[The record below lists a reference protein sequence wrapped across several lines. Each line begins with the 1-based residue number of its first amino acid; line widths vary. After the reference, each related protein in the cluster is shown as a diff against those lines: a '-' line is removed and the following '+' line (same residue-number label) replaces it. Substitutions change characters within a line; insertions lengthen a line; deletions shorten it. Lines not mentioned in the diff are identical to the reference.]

1 METARPRA
9 VGLRREGAPAPR
21 RLAELAPSPKRKRE
35 RDRSLRP
42 QHWPSSSR
50 FVLNGALLMRI
61 SDFIARTITQR
72 RALVWCGVAA
82 LTIVCI
88 VILLTSLRLDSE
100 IFNVLPGKFPS
111 VQGLKIYDHDFE
123 QTRELTFA
131 LVCDPQDVDKLEEFA
146 PVFAERLRGQAWCA
160 RVLAGSP
167 MTTADGIRDLQSIAV
182 PLLLNLE
189 PSAFDEAMSIL
200 QPDKIRDRLRRLRQ
214 QIEAGS
220 PRPQFE
226 LSFDPLGLIA
236 PALKPFAQST
246 AIEQEQPLTSP
257 DRTMRI
263 FLVVTNQKSISAF
276 ECQHLMRRVNE
287 FRKTATDGWDGSR
300 PLQILVTGRSAFVSE
315 ISLSMRYDV
324 VATLLGSV
332 VLVGTI
338 FFAGFRRWL
347 PLAGMAFCLL
357 LSCLVALTAGQLLFG
372 RLSMISVGFCA
383 ILVGLGV
390 DFAIL
395 TIGRYQQARADGE
408 SHQQAIAT
416 SVAKLGRAVFF
427 GALTTAVGFLAL
439 VLSGAMSFA
448 ELGVL
453 IAIGIFVAGLFMCS
467 ILFLFV
473 RDDRRS
479 TGILPVGP
487 TGILPAGA
495 TASAN
500 IESVKSLPAGKM
512 PVLRHDWL
520 FDLVARYVRGIVRRP
535 APMLMFSCAVLLLL
549 TAIGFS
555 PVPPLEFETSTR
567 SLQPKNIRAGH
578 ALETIMKKMPV
589 RWEPVLAIVR
599 ATNSQELHDYWQKI
613 SAHWREFQA
622 AGKIRG
628 FSTPAALCP
637 SPTWME
643 RNRDR
648 LRGINLQAA
657 HQALTETLEA
667 EGFSVEAF
675 APAFALLDDLQRM
688 ADPGMPLPNWRTQ
701 LPESSSWW
709 FLIDRYFGQ
718 DPLLTTGFVMTN
730 GPLATHE
737 QSQELQRGLSV
748 PGVPLILTGWT
759 YVLADLQ
766 PWSHHQ
772 LLIISAL
779 MAIFDISL
787 LAILYRD
794 VRLWLIQI
802 ITLAFGI
809 GAMIAT
815 MKLLNIH
822 LNLLNVLS
830 FRLVLAIGVDY
841 GIYVVLVWQKTHDV
855 QHDVAGVVKPVL
867 LAGLT
872 AISGFGSLAL
882 ARNPALTGLGI
893 ACAIGISWSL
903 IATIFFTLPAMA
915 AAKPKG

>member
-1 METARPRA
+1 
-9 VGLRREGAPAPR
+9 
-21 RLAELAPSPKRKRE
+21 
-35 RDRSLRP
+35 
-42 QHWPSSSR
+42 
-50 FVLNGALLMRI
+50 MRI
-61 SDFIARTITQR
+61 SHFIARSITQH
-72 RALVWCGVAA
+72 RALVWCGMAA
-82 LTIVCI
+82 LTAACI
-88 VILLTSLRLDSE
+88 AVLSVSLRLDSDVL
-100 IFNVLPGKFPS
+100 NVLPGGFRS
-111 VQGLKIYDHDFE
+111 VQGLKLYDRDFE

-146 PVFAERLRGQAWCA
+146 PVFAERLRQQAWCA

-226 LSFDPLGLIA
+226 LSFDPLGLIT
-236 PALKPFAQST
+236 PAIRPFAEGT
-246 AIEQEQPLTSP
+246 AIQQDQPLTSP

-263 FLVVTNQKSISAF
+263 FLVGTNLPSLSAF
-276 ECQHLMRRVNE
+276 ECQRLMRRVNE
-287 FRKTATDGWDGSR
+287 FRATAAEGWNGGK
-300 PLQILVTGRSAFVSE
+300 LEILVTGRSAFVSE

-324 VATLLGSV
+324 VVTLLGSV

-338 FFAGFRRWL
+338 FFVGFRRWL
-347 PLAGMAFCLL
+347 PLLGMAFCLL
-357 LSCLVALTAGQLLFG
+357 LSCLVALTLGQLLFG

-395 TIGRYQQARADGE
+395 TIGRYHQARADGE
-408 SHQQAIAT
+408 PHQQAIAT

-439 VLSGAMSFA
+439 VLSGAMSFS

-473 RDDRRS
+473 REH
-479 TGILPVGP
+479 G
-487 TGILPAGA
+487 
-495 TASAN
+495 
-500 IESVKSLPAGKM
+500 SVA
-512 PVLRHDWL
+512 HDWL
-520 FDLVARYVRGIVRRP
+520 FDLVARYVRWIVRRP

-555 PVPPLEFETSTR
+555 PVPPLEFEASTR
-567 SLQPKNIRAGH
+567 SLQPKNIHAGQ
-578 ALETIMKKMPV
+578 ALEMIMKKMPV
-589 RWEPVLAIVR
+589 RWEPVLAIAR
-599 ATNSQELHDYWQKI
+599 ATNSQELHDYWQKV
-613 SAHWREFQA
+613 SAHWRELQA
-622 AGKIRG
+622 AGKIKG

-637 SPTWME
+637 SPIWME

-648 LRGINLQAA
+648 LNGINFQAT
-657 HQALTETLEA
+657 HQTLTETLEA

-675 APAFALLDDLQRM
+675 APAFALLADLQRI
-688 ADPGMPLPNWRTQ
+688 AGPNVPLPNWRTQ

-730 GPLATHE
+730 GPLTTHE
-737 QSQELQRGLSV
+737 QGQELRRDLSV
-748 PGVPLILTGWT
+748 TGVPLILTGWT

-794 VRLWLIQI
+794 VRLWLIQVI
-802 ITLAFGI
+802 ALAFGI

-841 GIYVVLVWQKTHDV
+841 GIYVVLVWQKTHDI

-893 ACAIGISWSL
+893 ACAIGIFWSL
-903 IATIFFTLPAMA
+903 VATIFFTLPAMA
-915 AAKPKG
+915 VAKPKE

>member
-1 METARPRA
+1 
-9 VGLRREGAPAPR
+9 
-21 RLAELAPSPKRKRE
+21 
-35 RDRSLRP
+35 
-42 QHWPSSSR
+42 
-50 FVLNGALLMRI
+50 MRT
-61 SDFIARTITQR
+61 SDFIARTVTQR
-72 RALVWCGVAA
+72 RALLWCGVVV
-82 LTIVCI
+82 LIIVCI
-88 VILLTSLRLDSE
+88 GILLTSLRLDSE
-100 IFNVLPGKFPS
+100 IFNVLPGRFSS

-131 LVCDPQDVDKLEEFA
+131 LVSDPQDVDKLEEFA
-146 PVFAERLRGQAWCA
+146 PVFAERLHQQPWCA

-167 MTTADGIRDLQSIAV
+167 MTTAEGIRDLQSIAV

-189 PSAFDEAMSIL
+189 PAAFDDAMSIL
-200 QPDKIRDRLRRLRQ
+200 QPDKIRDRLHRLRQ

-246 AIEQEQPLTSP
+246 VIEQEQPLTSP

-263 FLVVTNQKSISAF
+263 FLVVTNQTSISAF
-276 ECQHLMRRVNE
+276 ECQRLMRRVNE
-287 FRKTATDGWDGSR
+287 FRKTAAEGWDGTQ

-332 VLVGTI
+332 VLVSTI

-347 PLAGMAFCLL
+347 PLVGMALCLL

-395 TIGRYQQARADGE
+395 TIGRYYQARSDGE
-408 SHQQAIAT
+408 MHQQAIAT

-439 VLSGAMSFA
+439 VLSGAMSFS

-473 RDDRRS
+473 RDDARRS
-479 TGILPVGP
+479 TDILSVGRVGVSP
-487 TGILPAGA
+487 AASGLMNREHGALDGPAGR
-495 TASAN
+495 T
-500 IESVKSLPAGKM
+500 LM
-512 PVLRHDWL
+512 PQRDWL
-520 FDLVARYVRGIVRRP
+520 FDLAARYVRWIVRRP
-535 APMLMFSCAVLLLL
+535 LPMVMFSCALLVLL

-555 PVPPLEFETSTR
+555 PAPPLQFEANTR
-567 SLQPKNIRAGH
+567 SLQPKNIRANQ
-578 ALETIMKKMPV
+578 ALDSIMKKMPV

-599 ATNSQELHDYWQKI
+599 GTNSQELHDHWQKI
-613 SAHWREFQA
+613 SAHWQEVQGI
-622 AGKIRG
+622 GKIKG

-637 SPTWME
+637 SPIWME
-643 RNRDR
+643 QNRDH
-648 LRGINLQAA
+648 LRGINFQEA
-657 HQALTETLEA
+657 HETLTQTLEA

-675 APAFALLDDLQRM
+675 APAFALLDDLQRV
-688 ADPGMPLPNWRTQ
+688 ANPSAPLPNWRTQ

-709 FLIDRYFGQ
+709 FLIDRYFGE
-718 DPLLTTGFVMTN
+718 DPLLTAGFVMTN
-730 GPLATHE
+730 EPLATHD
-737 QSQELQRGLSV
+737 QSQELQRDLSV
-748 PGVPLILTGWT
+748 PGVPLTLTGWT

-779 MAIFDISL
+779 MAIFDMSL

-794 VRLWLIQI
+794 IRAWLIQI
-802 ITLAFGI
+802 VTLAFGI

-815 MKLLNIH
+815 MKLLNVH

-841 GIYVVLVWQKTHDV
+841 GIYVVLVWQKTHDI

-893 ACAIGISWSL
+893 ACAIGIFWSL
-903 IATIFFTLPAMA
+903 VATIFFTLPAMA
-915 AAKPKG
+915 AARRKE

>member
-1 METARPRA
+1 
-9 VGLRREGAPAPR
+9 
-21 RLAELAPSPKRKRE
+21 
-35 RDRSLRP
+35 
-42 QHWPSSSR
+42 
-50 FVLNGALLMRI
+50 MRI
-61 SDFIARTITQR
+61 SDFIAQTVTQR
-72 RALVWCGVAA
+72 RALVWFGVVA
-82 LTIVCI
+82 LSVACI
-88 VILLTSLRLDSE
+88 AILATSLQLDSE
-100 IFNVLPGKFPS
+100 IFNVLPARFSS

-131 LVCDPQDVDKLEEFA
+131 LVSDPQDVDKLEEFA
-146 PVFAERLRGQAWCA
+146 SVFAERLHQQPWCA

-167 MTTADGIRDLQSIAV
+167 MATPEGIRDLQSIAV

-189 PSAFDEAMSIL
+189 PNAFDEAMSIL
-200 QPDKIRDRLRRLRQ
+200 QPDKIRERLHLLRQ

-263 FLVVTNQKSISAF
+263 FLVVTNQTSISAF

-287 FRKTATDGWDGSR
+287 FRKTAGEGWDGHR
-300 PLQILVTGRSAFVSE
+300 PLQVLVTGRSAFVSE

-338 FFAGFRRWL
+338 FFVGFRRWL
-347 PLAGMAFCLL
+347 PLMGMALCLL

-395 TIGRYQQARADGE
+395 TIGRYYQARADGE
-408 SHQQAIAT
+408 PHQQAIAT

-439 VLSGAMSFA
+439 VLSGAMSFSQ
-448 ELGVL
+448 LGVL
-453 IAIGIFVAGLFMCS
+453 IAIGIFVASLFMCS

-473 RDDRRS
+473 RERS
-479 TGILPVGP
+479 
-487 TGILPAGA
+487 A
-495 TASAN
+495 TA
-500 IESVKSLPAGKM
+500 G
-512 PVLRHDWL
+512 RDWL
-520 FDLVARYVRGIVRRP
+520 FELVRKYVRSTVRKP
-535 APMLMFSCAVLLLL
+535 APVLIVSGAVLLLL

-555 PVPPLEFETSTR
+555 PVPPLQFEASTR
-567 SLQPKNIRAGH
+567 SLQPKNIRASQ
-578 ALETIMKKMPV
+578 ALDTIMNKMPV

-599 ATNSQELHDYWQKI
+599 ATNSQELHEYWQKL
-613 SAHWREFQA
+613 SAHWRKLQE
-622 AGKIRG
+622 AGKIKG

-637 SPTWME
+637 SPIWME

-648 LRGINLQAA
+648 LRAVNFQAA
-657 HQALTETLEA
+657 RDALSQTLEG
-667 EGFSVEAF
+667 EGFSVDAF
-675 APAFALLDDLQRM
+675 APAFALLDDLQRV
-688 ADPGMPLPNWRTQ
+688 AAPNAPLPNWRTQ

-709 FLIDRYFGQ
+709 FLIDRYFGRN
-718 DPLLTTGFVMTN
+718 PLLTTGFVTTN
-730 GPLATHE
+730 QRLATYE
-737 QSQELQRGLSV
+737 QSQELERDLPVANV
-748 PGVPLILTGWT
+748 PIILTGWT

-772 LLIISAL
+772 LLLISAL
-779 MAIFDISL
+779 MALFDLSL

-794 VRLWLIQI
+794 LRLWLIQV

-809 GAMIAT
+809 GAMIAS
-815 MKLLNIH
+815 MKLLHIH

-841 GIYVVLVWQKTHDV
+841 GIYVVLVWQKTRDIEHDL
-855 QHDVAGVVKPVL
+855 AGVVKPVL

-893 ACAIGISWSL
+893 ACAIGIFWSL
-903 IATIFFTLPAMA
+903 VATIFFTLPAMA
-915 AAKPKG
+915 AAKPKP